1 MKINALFITN
11 HKDKQPIMIYQLT
24 DEPYLVDVH
33 VQVID
38 IPLNETH
45 TINIQVTNANSGQL
59 ILKADKQFA
68 LKDATNNPTHK
79 GLAEMSL
86 PFQFEDEDLQGAN
99 TLLFQVTI
107 EKSSQ
112 EVELSLE
119 RGQRG

>member
-68 LKDATNNPTHK
+68 LKDVTNNPTHK

-86 PFQFEDEDLQGAN
+86 PFKFEDEDLQGAN